1 MTRDMHL
8 FACLEDAWIIFE
20 LFACPINALNGD
32 FCAFFPPGMWDWII
46 WVFRCL
52 LRSLMLVSAPLEA
65 HYLYLAFIANLFVP
79 RTGKKKTFFF
89 RRKKLAAKDGK
100 WVHTFITFMIPMHI
114 WKVFDEWYVNILNI
128 TIFAGW
134 WRLVA
139 ARNEDSECIADVADE
154 ATFALMI
161 FWFYWVWLGHA
172 GVLPKHQQSNPRTLT
187 HWTHILSFGPKK
199 MVRGQWQTRYRY
211 STGKILDMSPNLIMY
226 VCHFLCVTMRDAIQ
240 DASVM
245 THDGMYC
252 LQVKTTCNSS
262 K

>member
-8 FACLEDAWIIFE
+8 FACLEDAFSSFSSYLPAQSMPSPVI
-20 LFACPINALNGD
+20 
-32 FCAFFPPGMWDWII
+32 FCAAFKPGMWDWII

-79 RTGKKKTFFF
+79 RTNKKIFSHQKIGCQ
-89 RRKKLAAKDGK
+89 DGE
-100 WVHTFITFMIPMHI
+100 WVQTFITFMIPIHI
-114 WKVFDEWYVNILNI
+114 ERFSTND
-128 TIFAGW
+128 IFADW

-139 ARNEDSECIADVADE
+139 ARNEDSECTADVADE

-172 GVLPKHQQSNPRTLT
+172 GALPKHQQSNPRTLT

-199 MVRGQWQTRYRY
+199 VVRGQWQTRP
-211 STGKILDMSPNLIMY
+211 L
-226 VCHFLCVTMRDAIQ
+226 
-240 DASVM
+240 
-245 THDGMYC
+245 
-252 LQVKTTCNSS
+252 
-262 K
+262 